1 MPEVHPPC
9 THSARSVHA
18 PYTLPALSPH
28 FSLRHP
34 NTNPNSTPSPS
45 LTLALTL
52 ALALALALPLPCRCG
67 FFAPDISQWPMW
79 DPTATAMGEDDP
91 HQVDQVDCVHQVE
104 RHEQAPSP

>member
-9 THSARSVHA
+9 TLSARSVHA
-18 PYTLPALSPH
+18 PYTLPALSPLV
-28 FSLRHP
+28 SLRHP

-79 DPTATAMGEDDP
+79 DPTATAMGEEDE
-91 HQVDQVDCVHQVE
+91 HQVDQVDCVDQVE
-104 RHEQAPSP
+104 RREQAPSP